1 MATGITT
8 KERLERLMAA
18 KTQLEAQISK
28 NGEILAAN
36 DNVGMTG
43 PMIDAEGFP
52 RNDIDIYQVRQ
63 ARQTIICLQNDHK
76 ELMNQIQNLL
86 NQYHSEIAT
95 TDPELVNRA
104 SALELDSERGLGG
117 ANIAPPDIRPIVV
130 VNLVSP
136 SSPAEEAGLR
146 VGDNICR
153 FGSVNSNNFKGDL
166 GQIGE
171 VTRNMQNQNVQLKV
185 MRGDQLLDLL
195 LVPKAWSGRGLLGC
209 NIVLPPESMEY

>member
-18 KTQLEAQISK
+18 KTQLEAQISR
-28 NGEILAAN
+28 NGQILAAN

-43 PMIDAEGFP
+43 PLIDPEGFP

-104 SALELDSERGLGG
+104 SALELDSDRVMGG
-117 ANIAPPDIRPIVV
+117 SIIAPPDIRPMVI

-146 VGDNICR
+146 VGDSICT

-171 VTRNMQNQNVQLKV
+171 VVRNMQNQNVQLKV
-185 MRGDQLLDLL
+185 KRGDELMDLL

-209 NIVLPPESMEY
+209 NIVLPPEAMEY

>member
-18 KTQLEAQISK
+18 KTQLEAQISR
-28 NGEILAAN
+28 NGQILAAN

-117 ANIAPPDIRPIVV
+117 ATIAPPDIRPMVV

-153 FGSVNSNNFKGDL
+153 FGSVNSSNFKGDL

-171 VTRNMQNQNVQLKV
+171 VTRNMQDQNVQLKV